1 MAITKYI
8 HTVNIDVG
16 ISTTGKILEF
26 GKDFLDWLYANMPGG
41 EVMAKNTQTPNVD
54 LASRAWN
61 TVTGTAQ
68 NGGSANTIKLASGAS
83 STNGYYVGLQI
94 TLTGGPGA
102 GDVRNIIAYD
112 GSTKLATVDSNFSA
126 TPTSAT
132 TYSIKETWVPD
143 WLKAAFPDSNN
154 YRYVTGAIT
163 FTHAESQSDWVICT
177 TYDGST
183 TKYGAVIIGIRNN
196 AASGQVVYGE
206 ITRFQPDTIDNV
218 YLNHNETLTLLIAD
232 KTGAYKIFAKDA
244 NPSATSGNTYYYGV
258 VRLDSPIEPTDVN
271 AWFMFGQNDAT
282 KTRFTR
288 QFNAEALGQIC
299 EVTCDT
305 LIPESTNFT
314 KNYYNQKIPLA
325 RVWAGVA
332 DLGMRGYT
340 TNLVIVPQSFIVSN
354 QFYTI
359 NGESY
364 YGLGTFDNHIQLP
377 GGGAN
382 VGQRVLLKA

>member
-16 ISTTGKILEF
+16 VSTTGKILEF
-26 GKDFLDWLYANMPGG
+26 GKDFLDWLYDNMPGG
-41 EVMAKNTQTPNVD
+41 ETMTKNTQVPNVD
-54 LASRAWN
+54 FASRSWN
-61 TVTGTAQ
+61 PVNGTAQ
-68 NGGSANTIKLASGAS
+68 NGGSSNSIKLATGAS
-83 STNGYYVGLQI
+83 STTGFYVGLQI
-94 TLTGGPGA
+94 TLTGGPGS

-112 GSTKLATVDSNFSA
+112 GSTKIATVDSSFSA

-143 WLKAAFPDSNN
+143 WLKTAYPDASS
-154 YRYVTGAIT
+154 YRYVTGVIT
-163 FTHAESQSDWVICT
+163 FTHAASQSDWVICT

-196 AASGQVVYGE
+196 PASGQVVYGE
-206 ITRFQPDTIDNV
+206 ITRYQPDTIDNV

-232 KTGAYKIFAKDA
+232 KSNGYKLVSKDA
-244 NPSATSGNTYYYGV
+244 NPSATSGNIYYFGV
-258 VRLDSPIEPTDVN
+258 MKLDNPVELTDAN
-271 AWFMFGQNDAT
+271 AWFMLGQNDAS

-288 QFNAEALGQIC
+288 QYNAEALGQIC

-305 LIPESTNFT
+305 LIPEGTNFT

-340 TNLVIVPQSFIVSN
+340 TNLVIVPQSFIISN
-354 QFYTI
+354 QYYTI
-359 NGESY
+359 NGDSY